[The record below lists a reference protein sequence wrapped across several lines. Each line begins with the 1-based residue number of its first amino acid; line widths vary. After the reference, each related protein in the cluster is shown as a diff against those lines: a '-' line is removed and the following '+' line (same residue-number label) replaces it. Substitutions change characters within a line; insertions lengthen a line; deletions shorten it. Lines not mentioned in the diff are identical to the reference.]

1 MQILIFYFT
10 FWEMDLAGF
19 QLSSPICTAVKVAV
33 PFPMMF
39 AVVTAMDITFVLLL
53 RSFTV
58 SSDVAVASSAK
69 LLSPTR
75 SGDSGWK
82 AIV

>member
-1 MQILIFYFT
+1 MQFLSYYFT
-10 FWEMDLAGF
+10 FLEM
-19 QLSSPICTAVKVAV
+19 
-33 PFPMMF
+33 
-39 AVVTAMDITFVLLL
+39 VLLL